1 MSKFVRCLSAFV
13 LVALI
18 VQGHPAR
25 VDSAAPETYIV
36 QAGDTL
42 YAIATRYHI
51 AVATLKQMNGMGAS
65 DIIVVG
71 QKLAVPASEST
82 PALSSTNASSYIVQN
97 GDTLNRIALRYGV
110 EMRDLEGINDL
121 PNPNLLTVGSAIVIP
136 KSDTLVKPG
145 LVVNS
150 PTARQ
155 GGTLLLQI
163 TRSDASAMNATVN
176 GRNFPLTRA
185 AGYFYGLVGV
195 SRCAKLGNFSIAL
208 SETKQSGETAN
219 ESMPITVAAT
229 AFPLDAINL
238 PPSKAAILSDAAMV
252 QRENAQVAALA
263 AKYTSMRLWNGAFRQ
278 PINTYI
284 TEYFGTRR
292 SYNGGAVNPCGHEG
306 MDFGAPSGTPFY
318 SDARGRVVFAGPT
331 QVRGNLVMVDHGL
344 GVFSGFYHQSA
355 IAVQVGQMVEAG
367 DLIGKVGSTG
377 LSTGPHLHWSMWVN
391 GEYVDPLEW
400 TRKVFP

>member
-1 MSKFVRCLSAFV
+1 
-13 LVALI
+13 
-18 VQGHPAR
+18 
-25 VDSAAPETYIV
+25 
-36 QAGDTL
+36 
-42 YAIATRYHI
+42 
-51 AVATLKQMNGMGAS
+51 
-65 DIIVVG
+65 
-71 QKLAVPASEST
+71 
-82 PALSSTNASSYIVQN
+82 VQN
-97 GDTLNRIALRYGV
+97 GDTLFRIALRYGV
-110 EMRDLEGINDL
+110 EMRDLERINDL
-121 PNPNLLTVGSAIVIP
+121 PNPNMLTVGSPIVIP
-136 KSDTLVKPG
+136 KSDTVIKPG

-163 TRSDASAMNATVN
+163 TRSDTSAINATVN
-176 GRNFPLTRA
+176 GRTFPLTRA

-208 SETKQSGETAN
+208 NETDRSGETAN
-219 ESMPITVAAT
+219 EAMPITVAAT

-263 AKYTSMRLWNGAFRQ
+263 AKYTPTRLWSGAFRQ

-318 SDARGRVVFAGPT
+318 SAARGRVVFAGTT
-331 QVRGNLVMVDHGL
+331 QVRGNLVMIDHGL
-344 GVFSGFYHQSA
+344 GVFSGYYHLSE
-355 IAVQVGQMVEAG
+355 IATQVGQMVESG

-391 GEYVDPLEW
+391 SEYVDPLEW
-400 TRKVFP
+400 TKKVFP